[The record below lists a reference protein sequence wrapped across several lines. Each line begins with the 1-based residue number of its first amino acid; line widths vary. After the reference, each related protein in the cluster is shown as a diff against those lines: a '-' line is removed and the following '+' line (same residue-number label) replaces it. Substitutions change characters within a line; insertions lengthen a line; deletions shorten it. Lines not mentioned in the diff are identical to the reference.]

1 MKKISE
7 LEDKFSKKQ
16 FSTKN
21 EAKIYLEETLKS
33 QKKYFDIS
41 KTNSTFSIS
50 RNEEV
55 FKSEILK
62 MESLILI
69 TNSNDANRDD
79 ILSLYRKKD
88 CVEKVFLSFKHD
100 VNEKRNRTHSLINMR
115 GSIFI
120 NFLSLILITW
130 IDHVMKEKNL
140 YEKMSKGELYKTLDQ
155 MKLYELATGETMLGE
170 ISKKQKDIF
179 FCF

>member
-1 MKKISE
+1 
-7 LEDKFSKKQ
+7 
-16 FSTKN
+16 
-21 EAKIYLEETLKS
+21 
-33 QKKYFDIS
+33 
-41 KTNSTFSIS
+41 
-50 RNEEV
+50 
-55 FKSEILK
+55 
-62 MESLILI
+62 
-69 TNSNDANRDD
+69 
-79 ILSLYRKKD
+79 
-88 CVEKVFLSFKHD
+88 
-100 VNEKRNRTHSLINMR
+100 MR